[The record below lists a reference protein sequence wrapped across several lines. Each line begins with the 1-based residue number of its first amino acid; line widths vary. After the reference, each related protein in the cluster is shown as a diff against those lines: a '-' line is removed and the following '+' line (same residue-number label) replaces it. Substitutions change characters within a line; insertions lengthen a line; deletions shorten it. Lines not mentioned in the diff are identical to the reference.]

1 VIAPATLRLRPGH
14 STDGAE
20 MAGVLVAAWRGGY
33 RGIVPDDVIE
43 AQTVARWEPA
53 LTDAVRNSET
63 RTVVA
68 VDGAGAVVGFA
79 GFGADP
85 DDPDPRAGF
94 LSSLY
99 VDPAASGAGLGGRLV
114 AQTLSELAD
123 AGCTTVRLWVFRDN
137 ARARALYERC
147 GFVADGAEFVDPR
160 WRAPQVRYRRTLP
173 DPVAAEKRSQP

>member
-1 VIAPATLRLRPGH
+1 MIAPPTLRLRPGRG
-14 STDGAE
+14 TDGAA
-20 MAGVLVAAWRGGY
+20 MAGVLIAAWRGGY

-43 AQTVARWEPA
+43 AQTVARWGPA
-53 LTDAVRNSET
+53 LTAAVRDRET

-85 DDPDPRAGF
+85 DDPGPRAGL

-99 VDPAASGAGLGGRLV
+99 VDPVASGAGVGGRLL
-114 AQTLSELAD
+114 ARTLSELAD

-147 GFVADGAEFVDPR
+147 GFVADGAELVDPR

-173 DPVAAEKRSQP
+173 GPVVGDDRGEP